1 MNLPIY
7 RVLITDDKLGI
18 DKISLVEFPAVES
31 NFLAFSKEEKK
42 VLLSIDNDEQR
53 IITGV
58 IARCDYPIYRNDDGY
73 EYYITFDKDV
83 IKQMAIKMLSDNK
96 QNEVNIEHKPNTD
109 VEGVEM
115 LELYI
120 KDSSR
125 GISPVG
131 FEDISDGSLFAT
143 YKVFNDDIWGAIKE
157 GTFKGFSLEGLF
169 MMEKESE
176 EEKTFN
182 DIMQMLDELDKI
194 MNKK

>member
-18 DKISLVEFPAVES
+18 DKISLVEYPAVES

-131 FEDISDGSLFAT
+131 FEDISDGSLMAT
-143 YKVFNDDIWGAIKE
+143 YKVFNDDIWSAIKE

-176 EEKTFN
+176 EDKTYN

>member
-18 DKISLVEFPAVES
+18 DKISLVEYPAVECD
-31 NFLAFSKEEKK
+31 FLAFSKEEKK

-58 IARCDYPIYRNDDGY
+58 IARCDYPIYRNDNGY

-131 FEDISDGSLFAT
+131 FEDISDGSLMAT
-143 YKVFNDDIWGAIKE
+143 YKVFNDDIWSAIKE

>member
-18 DKISLVEFPAVES
+18 DKISLVLYPAVES

-131 FEDISDGSLFAT
+131 FEDISDGSLMAT
-143 YKVFNDDIWGAIKE
+143 YKVFNDDIWSAIKE

-176 EEKTFN
+176 EDKTFN

>member
-131 FEDISDGSLFAT
+131 FEDISDGSLMAT
-143 YKVFNDDIWGAIKE
+143 YKVFNDDIWSAIKE

>member
-7 RVLITDDKLGI
+7 RVLIDDDKLGI
-18 DKISLVEFPAVES
+18 DKISLVEYPAVES
-31 NFLAFSKEEKK
+31 NFLAFSKNEKR
-42 VLLSIDNDEQR
+42 VLLSIDNEEQR

-58 IARCDYPIYRNDDGY
+58 IARCDYPIYRNDNGY

-131 FEDISDGSLFAT
+131 FEDISDGSLMAT
-143 YKVFNDDIWGAIKE
+143 YKVFNDDIWSAIKE

-176 EEKTFN
+176 EDKTYN
-182 DIMQMLDELDKI
+182 DIMNMLDELDKI

>member
-18 DKISLVEFPAVES
+18 DKISLVEYPAVES

-42 VLLSIDNDEQR
+42 VLLSINNDEQR

-125 GISPVG
+125 GISPIG
-131 FEDISDGSLFAT
+131 FEDISDGSLMAT
-143 YKVFNDDIWGAIKE
+143 YKVFNDDIWSAIKE

-176 EEKTFN
+176 EDKTYN

>member
-18 DKISLVEFPAVES
+18 DKISLVEYPAVES

-131 FEDISDGSLFAT
+131 FEDISDGSLMAT
-143 YKVFNDDIWGAIKE
+143 YKVFNDDIWSAIKE

-176 EEKTFN
+176 EDKTFN